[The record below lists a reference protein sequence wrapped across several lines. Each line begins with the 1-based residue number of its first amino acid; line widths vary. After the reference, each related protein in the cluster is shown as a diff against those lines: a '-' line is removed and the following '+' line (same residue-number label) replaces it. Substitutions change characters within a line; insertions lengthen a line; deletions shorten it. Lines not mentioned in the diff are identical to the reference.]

1 MARTSQLFQSR
12 RQLAR
17 FRVNFF
23 VQSNNPRPAGLWCS
37 IWQFAIII
45 SRIFHIMDRTWRSHE
60 YPWMGSSLQKSS
72 YSRLLDVSCSS
83 VLLQFLLYDCKMI
96 VLFCQM
102 RFLFCF
108 LSSFVSQ
115 RLPRT
120 ASSLYLPWNQDSLIF
135 MTLIVDHWLGTF
147 IWLKHLEKIFVCL
160 CFNFPHH
167 VYIESIFV

>member
-1 MARTSQLFQSR
+1 MT
-12 RQLAR
+12 
-17 FRVNFF
+17 
-23 VQSNNPRPAGLWCS
+23 
-37 IWQFAIII
+37 
-45 SRIFHIMDRTWRSHE
+45 RIFQIFYMDLE
-60 YPWMGSSLQKSS
+60 IPEASLDGKLATEEQLQSAAGC
-72 YSRLLDVSCSS
+72 LLLQCSP
-83 VLLQFLLYDCKMI
+83 QFLLYDCKMI

-120 ASSLYLPWNQDSLIF
+120 ASSLYLPWNQHSLIF
-135 MTLIVDHWLGTF
+135 MTLIVDHWLETF
-147 IWLKHLEKIFVCL
+147 IWLKHLGKIFVCL